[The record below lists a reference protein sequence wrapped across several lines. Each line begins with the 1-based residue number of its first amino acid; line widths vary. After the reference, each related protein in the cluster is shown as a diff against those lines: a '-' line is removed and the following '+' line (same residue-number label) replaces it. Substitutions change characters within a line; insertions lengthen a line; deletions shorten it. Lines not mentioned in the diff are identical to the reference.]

1 MRSPCLLP
9 AWIIQ
14 SKTKRK
20 PAANLA
26 QPCSTTVVS
35 WGPATSATTQ
45 KCKIMS
51 TGLKCRVVHNFLA
64 VPFWQASI
72 LQSWPFTVTAIMRP
86 KRPHPPPNKE
96 AVGPSKGPAE
106 IHAKEV
112 AIWICPC
119 IELHNLILK
128 NVLERGWM
136 KFDKNHIGHIPES
149 LKATWAGQKS
159 RRFMQI
165 KVEIA
170 CVKNCTYS
178 IFEEWKHIPAVFHLH
193 SVSTTT
199 CLQIQIDCL
208 CFCCICIWVFQLL

>member
-26 QPCSTTVVS
+26 QPCSTTVVG
-35 WGPATSATTQ
+35 WGPATSATKQ

-64 VPFWQASI
+64 VPYWQASI

-106 IHAKEV
+106 IHAKRS
-112 AIWICPC
+112 CNLNLPC

-128 NVLERGWM
+128 NVLERG
-136 KFDKNHIGHIPES
+136 
-149 LKATWAGQKS
+149 
-159 RRFMQI
+159 
-165 KVEIA
+165 
-170 CVKNCTYS
+170 
-178 IFEEWKHIPAVFHLH
+178 
-193 SVSTTT
+193 
-199 CLQIQIDCL
+199 
-208 CFCCICIWVFQLL
+208 